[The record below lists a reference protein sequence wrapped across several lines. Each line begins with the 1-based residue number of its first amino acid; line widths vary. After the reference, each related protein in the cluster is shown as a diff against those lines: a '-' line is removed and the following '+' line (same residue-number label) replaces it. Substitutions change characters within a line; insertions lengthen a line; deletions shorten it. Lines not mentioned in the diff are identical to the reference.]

1 MQAGVQARPRPA
13 RIGIQSG
20 DGRFGRPM
28 LRRLRA
34 ARFARVALF
43 VAGFLAVAGAFGLHP
58 EPAFEAAA
66 SNAALP
72 GFSSASIAS
81 AGADACPACLAHRP
95 IPAARL
101 ATAINVPLLLS
112 LEAPLPAAF
121 SVPATPSLAHDG
133 RAPPSLA

>member
-1 MQAGVQARPRPA
+1 
-13 RIGIQSG
+13 
-20 DGRFGRPM
+20 M
-28 LRRLRA
+28 LRRLQA

-66 SNAALP
+66 ATAALP
-72 GFSSASIAS
+72 GFSSASIS
-81 AGADACPACLAHRP
+81 SSGPDACPACLAHRP

-101 ATAINVPLLLS
+101 ATAVNVPLLLL
-112 LEAPLPAAF
+112 LEAPLTAACP
-121 SVPATPSLAHDG
+121 VPAPPPLPHDG

>member
-1 MQAGVQARPRPA
+1 
-13 RIGIQSG
+13 
-20 DGRFGRPM
+20 M
-28 LRRLRA
+28 LGRLRA

-43 VAGFLAVAGAFGLHP
+43 VAGFLAVAGGFGLHP

-66 SNAALP
+66 AGSLP
-72 GFSSASIAS
+72 GFSTASVSS

-101 ATAINVPLLLS
+101 ATAVNVPLILS
-112 LEAPLPAAF
+112 LEAPLRAAC
-121 SVPATPSLAHDG
+121 SVPAPPSLPHDG